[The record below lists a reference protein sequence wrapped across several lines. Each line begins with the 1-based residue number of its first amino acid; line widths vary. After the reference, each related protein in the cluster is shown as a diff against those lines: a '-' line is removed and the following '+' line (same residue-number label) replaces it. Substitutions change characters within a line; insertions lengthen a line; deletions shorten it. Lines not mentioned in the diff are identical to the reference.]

1 MPPARQT
8 PAFRAV
14 SSASLT
20 LRKGPI
26 MADNLQGVRVAILVA
41 NGFEQVEL
49 EEPQKALT
57 EAGAT
62 TSIISPEG
70 GSVRGMDHTDK
81 GDDFAVELDIKQA
94 HAKDFDAVLLPGGVV
109 NADKLRM
116 NEDARKFVR
125 DIENSRK
132 PIAVICHGPWLLVS
146 AGLVKGRHLTS
157 YYTLQDDIRN
167 AGAEWTDNETVVD
180 KNWVSSR
187 QPDDIPA
194 FNKAMLR
201 LFAQNRKNA
210 RAAGNA

>member
-1 MPPARQT
+1 MT
-8 PAFRAV
+8 E
-14 SSASLT
+14 
-20 LRKGPI
+20 
-26 MADNLQGVRVAILVA
+26 NLNGLRVAILVT

-62 TSIISPEG
+62 TSIVSPEG
-70 GSVRGMDHTDK
+70 GSVRGMNHAEK
-81 GDDFAVELDIKQA
+81 GDDFAVELELAGANPD
-94 HAKDFDAVLLPGGVV
+94 DFDAVLLPGGVV

-116 NEDARKFVR
+116 DEDARKFVQKV
-125 DIENSRK
+125 ENSGK

-167 AGAEWTDNETVVD
+167 AGAEWTDKETVVD
-180 KNWVSSR
+180 ENWVSSR

-194 FNKAMLR
+194 FNKAMLK
-201 LFAQNRKNA
+201 LFTQKHKNA
-210 RAAGNA
+210 RAAGKA